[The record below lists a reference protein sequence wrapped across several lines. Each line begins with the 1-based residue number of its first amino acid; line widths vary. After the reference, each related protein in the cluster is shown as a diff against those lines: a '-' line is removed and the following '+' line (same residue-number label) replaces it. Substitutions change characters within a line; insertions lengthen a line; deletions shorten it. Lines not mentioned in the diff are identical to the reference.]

1 MKKMNNNFYLPSAE
15 ASEELE
21 IQTSTLRLSAKCW
34 GNYEGMPVLAFHG
47 WLDNAATFD
56 HLAPYLKDFRLVS
69 LDLPGHG
76 LSDHRASGS
85 SYHFSDIIVDVLEA
99 LHVLGWQRFSL
110 LGHSMGAGVASY
122 LAGTIPEK
130 ISSVILIEGLGSLVQ
145 KAEKMPEI
153 LRESVG
159 QWQQLADKKLP
170 LYPDVETAVKVRHHV
185 GGIEESSVRTLVARG
200 LKAVEGGFTWRS
212 DPRLKIKSRHYLTE
226 EQACAFLQQITAPVL
241 LIEAKNAK
249 HDQWKKLLHKRIPY
263 IKNLRHR
270 IITGDHHLH
279 LDNPEEIAVEIREFL
294 QPISEKL

>member
-1 MKKMNNNFYLPSAE
+1 MKKMNNNFYQPPAGVP
-15 ASEELE
+15 EELE

-34 GNYEGMPVLAFHG
+34 GNPEGMPVLAFHG

-56 HLAPYLKDFRLVS
+56 HLAPYLKEFRLVS

-76 LSDHRASGS
+76 LSEHRSSGS
-85 SYHFSDIIVDVLEA
+85 SYHFSDIIVDVLEV

-130 ISSVILIEGLGSLVQ
+130 ISSLILIEGLGSLAQ

-153 LRESVG
+153 LRESAE
-159 QWQQLADKKLP
+159 QWQQLPNKKLP
-170 LYPDVETAVKVRHHV
+170 IYPDVETAVKVRHHV

-200 LKAVEGGFTWRS
+200 LQPVDGGFTWRS

-226 EQACAFLQQITAPVL
+226 EQACAFLEQITAPVL
-241 LIEAKNAK
+241 LIEAENAK
-249 HDQWKKLLHKRIPY
+249 QDQWKELLLKRIPY
-263 IKNLRHR
+263 IKNLQHR
-270 IITGDHHLH
+270 KVSGDHHLH
-279 LDNPEEIAVEIREFL
+279 LDNPQEVAVVIREFL
-294 QPISEKL
+294 QQISEKA

>member
-1 MKKMNNNFYLPSAE
+1 MKKMNNNFYQTPAGVP
-15 ASEELE
+15 EELE

-34 GNYEGMPVLAFHG
+34 GNPEGMPVLAFHG

-56 HLAPYLKDFRLVS
+56 HLAPYLKEFRLVS

-76 LSDHRASGS
+76 LSEHRSSGS
-85 SYHFSDIIVDVLEA
+85 SYHFSDIIVDVLEV

-130 ISSVILIEGLGSLVQ
+130 ISSLILIEGLGSLAQ

-153 LRESVG
+153 LRESAE
-159 QWQQLADKKLP
+159 QWQQLPNKKLP
-170 LYPDVETAVKVRHHV
+170 IYPDVETAVKVRHHV

-200 LKAVEGGFTWRS
+200 LQPVDGGFTWRS

-226 EQACAFLQQITAPVL
+226 EQACAFLEQITAPVL
-241 LIEAKNAK
+241 LIEAENAK
-249 HDQWKKLLHKRIPY
+249 QDQWKELLLKRIPY
-263 IKNLRHR
+263 IKNLQHR
-270 IITGDHHLH
+270 KVSGDHHLH
-279 LDNPEEIAVEIREFL
+279 LDNPQEVAVVIREFL
-294 QPISEKL
+294 QQISEKA

>member
-1 MKKMNNNFYLPSAE
+1 MNNNFYLRSVE
-15 ASEELE
+15 APEELE
-21 IQTSTLRLSAKCW
+21 IQTSTLCLAAKCW
-34 GNYEGMPVLAFHG
+34 GNPEGMPVLAFHG

-56 HLAPYLKDFRLVS
+56 HLAPYLKEFRLVS

-76 LSDHRASGS
+76 LSEHRSSGS
-85 SYHFSDIIVDVLEA
+85 SYHFSDIIVDVLEV
-99 LHVLGWQRFSL
+99 LNVLGWHHFSL

-130 ISSVILIEGLGSLVQ
+130 ISSIILIEGLGSLAQ

-153 LRESVG
+153 LRESAE
-159 QWQQLADKKLP
+159 QWQKLANKKLP

-200 LKAVEGGFTWRS
+200 LQPVDGGFTWRS

-241 LIEAKNAK
+241 LIEAENAK
-249 HDQWKKLLHKRIPY
+249 QDQWKELLLKRIPY
-263 IKNLRHR
+263 IKNLQHR
-270 IITGDHHLH
+270 KISGDHHLH
-279 LDNPEEIAVEIREFL
+279 LDNPEEVATVIREFL
-294 QPISEKL
+294 QPISDKL

>member
-1 MKKMNNNFYLPSAE
+1 MKKMNNNFYRPPAG

-21 IQTSTLRLSAKCW
+21 IRTSNLRLSAKCW
-34 GNYEGMPVLAFHG
+34 GNPEGMPVLAFHG

-56 HLAPYLKDFRLVS
+56 HVAPFLKEFRLVS

-76 LSDHRASGS
+76 LSEHRCSGS
-85 SYHFSDIIVDVLEA
+85 SYHFSDIIVDVLEV

-153 LRESVG
+153 LRESAE

-170 LYPDVETAVKVRHHV
+170 LYPDVETAVKVRHQV

-200 LKAVEGGFTWRS
+200 LREVDGCFTWRS

-226 EQACAFLQQITAPVL
+226 EQARAFLQEITAPVL
-241 LIEAKNAK
+241 LIEAENAK
-249 HDQWKKLLHKRIPY
+249 QDQWKELLLKRIPY
-263 IKNLRHR
+263 IKNLQHR
-270 IITGDHHLH
+270 KVSGDHHLH
-279 LDNPEEIAVEIREFL
+279 LDNPEEVATLIREFL
-294 QPISEKL
+294 QQISETQ

>member
-1 MKKMNNNFYLPSAE
+1 MKKMNNNFYQTPAVVP
-15 ASEELE
+15 EELE

-34 GNYEGMPVLAFHG
+34 GNPEGMPVLAFHG

-56 HLAPYLKDFRLVS
+56 HLAPYLKEFRLVS

-76 LSDHRASGS
+76 LSEHRSSGS
-85 SYHFSDIIVDVLEA
+85 SYHFSDIIVDVLEV

-130 ISSVILIEGLGSLVQ
+130 ISSLILIEGLGSLAQ

-153 LRESVG
+153 LRESAE
-159 QWQQLADKKLP
+159 QWQQLPNKKLP
-170 LYPDVETAVKVRHHV
+170 IYPDVETAVKVRHHV

-200 LKAVEGGFTWRS
+200 LQPVDGGFTWRS

-226 EQACAFLQQITAPVL
+226 EQACAFLEQITAPVL
-241 LIEAKNAK
+241 LIEAENAK
-249 HDQWKKLLHKRIPY
+249 QDQWKELLLKRIPY
-263 IKNLRHR
+263 IKNLQHR
-270 IITGDHHLH
+270 KVSGDHHLH
-279 LDNPEEIAVEIREFL
+279 LDNPQEVAVVIREFL
-294 QPISEKL
+294 QQISGKA

>member
-1 MKKMNNNFYLPSAE
+1 MNNNFYLPSAE
-15 ASEELE
+15 APEELE
-21 IQTSTLRLSAKCW
+21 IQTSTLRLSARCW
-34 GNYEGMPVLAFHG
+34 GNPEGIPVLAFHG

-56 HLAPYLKDFRLVS
+56 HLAPYLKEFRLVS

-76 LSDHRASGS
+76 LSEHRSSGS
-85 SYHFSDIIVDVLEA
+85 SYHFSDIIVDMLEV

-130 ISSVILIEGLGSLVQ
+130 ISSVILIEGLGSLAQ

-153 LRESVG
+153 LRESAE

-200 LKAVEGGFTWRS
+200 LQPVDGGFTWRS

-241 LIEAKNAK
+241 LIEAENAK
-249 HDQWKKLLHKRIPY
+249 QDQWKELLLKRMPY
-263 IKNLRHR
+263 IKNLQHR
-270 IITGDHHLH
+270 KISGDHHLH
-279 LDNPEEIAVEIREFL
+279 LDNPEEVAAVIREFL
-294 QPISEKL
+294 KPISERL

>member
-1 MKKMNNNFYLPSAE
+1 MNNNFYRPSAE
-15 ASEELE
+15 APEELE

-34 GNYEGMPVLAFHG
+34 GNPEGMPVLAFHG

-56 HLAPYLKDFRLVS
+56 HLAPYLKEFRLVS

-76 LSDHRASGS
+76 LSEHRSSGS
-85 SYHFSDIIVDVLEA
+85 SYHFSDIIVDVLEV

-130 ISSVILIEGLGSLVQ
+130 ISSVILIEGLGSLAQ

-153 LRESVG
+153 LRESAE

-200 LKAVEGGFTWRS
+200 LQPVDGGFTWRS

-241 LIEAKNAK
+241 LIEAENAK
-249 HDQWKKLLHKRIPY
+249 QDQWKELLLKRIPY
-263 IKNLRHR
+263 IKNLQHR
-270 IITGDHHLH
+270 KISGDHHLH
-279 LDNPEEIAVEIREFL
+279 LDNPEEVAAVIREFL

>member
-1 MKKMNNNFYLPSAE
+1 MKKMNKNFYLLSAE
-15 ASEELE
+15 APEELE
-21 IQTSTLRLSAKCW
+21 IQTSTLCLSAKCW
-34 GNYEGMPVLAFHG
+34 GNPEGMPVLAFHG

-56 HLAPYLKDFRLVS
+56 HLAPYLKEFRLVS

-76 LSDHRASGS
+76 LSEHRSSGS
-85 SYHFSDIIVDVLEA
+85 SYHFSDIIVDVLEV

-130 ISSVILIEGLGSLVQ
+130 ISSVILIEGLGSLAQ

-153 LRESVG
+153 LRESAE
-159 QWQQLADKKLP
+159 QWQQLVDKKLP
-170 LYPDVETAVKVRHHV
+170 IYPDVETAVKVRHHV

-200 LKAVEGGFTWRS
+200 LQPVDGGFTWRS

-241 LIEAKNAK
+241 LIEAENAK
-249 HDQWKKLLHKRIPY
+249 QDQWKELLLKRIPY
-263 IKNLRHR
+263 IKNLQHR
-270 IITGDHHLH
+270 KISGDHHLH
-279 LDNPEEIAVEIREFL
+279 LDNPEEVAAVIREFL
-294 QPISEKL
+294 QPISDKL

>member
-1 MKKMNNNFYLPSAE
+1 MKKVNNNFYLPSAE
-15 ASEELE
+15 APEELE

-34 GNYEGMPVLAFHG
+34 GNPEGMPVLAFHG

-56 HLAPYLKDFRLVS
+56 HLAPYLKEFRLVS

-76 LSDHRASGS
+76 LSEHRSSGS
-85 SYHFSDIIVDVLEA
+85 SYHFSDIIVDVLEV
-99 LHVLGWQRFSL
+99 LDVLGWQRFSL

-130 ISSVILIEGLGSLVQ
+130 ISSVILIEGLGSLAQ

-153 LRESVG
+153 LRESAE

-185 GGIEESSVRTLVARG
+185 GGIEVSSVRTLVARG
-200 LKAVEGGFTWRS
+200 LQPVDGGFTWRS

-241 LIEAKNAK
+241 LIEAENAK
-249 HDQWKKLLHKRIPY
+249 QDQWKELLLKRIPY
-263 IKNLRHR
+263 IKNLQHR
-270 IITGDHHLH
+270 KISGDHHLH
-279 LDNPEEIAVEIREFL
+279 LDNPEEVAAVIREFL

>member
-1 MKKMNNNFYLPSAE
+1 MKKMNNNFYQTPAVVP
-15 ASEELE
+15 EELE

-34 GNYEGMPVLAFHG
+34 GNPEGMPVLAFHG

-56 HLAPYLKDFRLVS
+56 HLAPYLKEFRLVS

-76 LSDHRASGS
+76 LSEHRSSGS
-85 SYHFSDIIVDVLEA
+85 SYHFSDIIVDVLEV

-130 ISSVILIEGLGSLVQ
+130 ISSLILIEGLGSLAQ

-153 LRESVG
+153 LRESAE
-159 QWQQLADKKLP
+159 QWQQLPNKKLP
-170 LYPDVETAVKVRHHV
+170 IYPDVETAVKVRHHV

-200 LKAVEGGFTWRS
+200 LQPVDGGFTWRS

-226 EQACAFLQQITAPVL
+226 EQACAFLEQITAPVL
-241 LIEAKNAK
+241 LIEAENAK
-249 HDQWKKLLHKRIPY
+249 QDQWKELLLKRIPY
-263 IKNLRHR
+263 IKNLQHR
-270 IITGDHHLH
+270 KVSGDHHLH
-279 LDNPEEIAVEIREFL
+279 LDNPQEVAVVIREFL
-294 QPISEKL
+294 QQISEKA